1 MRAVFTF
8 YTVVLI
14 SAHTTEHICALW
26 TCSWFCTHKTSHFLS
41 TSGSWRR
48 NHLLCKG
55 ASYMKGKGMCKSGRG
70 ECRCKAE
77 GGYRLCHLASLWRL
91 YTHLFSSDRH
101 PGVISWQVR
110 SPKWKQVN
118 LGNSELANKQ
128 KALGTASILGLPSL
142 LTCRRWQHFPWKSE
156 FCNLQALKKVGD
168 EAGVALVPVAM
179 SEEMGRGKGKERGM
193 EGTSTFTI
201 SFKSGT
207 FS

>member
-110 SPKWKQVN
+110 SPKWKAGKFRKFRV
-118 LGNSELANKQ
+118 SKQ
-128 KALGTASILGLPSL
+128 TKSFRNCLYPQPSV
-142 LTCRRWQHFPWKSE
+142 F
-156 FCNLQALKKVGD
+156 AD
-168 EAGVALVPVAM
+168 
-179 SEEMGRGKGKERGM
+179 
-193 EGTSTFTI
+193 I
-201 SFKSGT
+201 
-207 FS
+207 